1 MCQAFVSK
9 AGEQLGDSGKGQ
21 GRSDME
27 TSGELKVV
35 LVGKPTA
42 SFWESVQDITRVSRY
57 NCVEAM
63 GCCWVWT
70 RGNDI

>member
-1 MCQAFVSK
+1 MCQVFVPK
-9 AGEQLGDSGKGQ
+9 AGEQFGDCGKGQ

-27 TSGELKVV
+27 TSRELKVV

-42 SFWESVQDITRVSRY
+42 SFWESVQDNTRVSRY
-57 NCVEAM
+57 NCVEVM
-63 GCCWVWT
+63 GCWVWT